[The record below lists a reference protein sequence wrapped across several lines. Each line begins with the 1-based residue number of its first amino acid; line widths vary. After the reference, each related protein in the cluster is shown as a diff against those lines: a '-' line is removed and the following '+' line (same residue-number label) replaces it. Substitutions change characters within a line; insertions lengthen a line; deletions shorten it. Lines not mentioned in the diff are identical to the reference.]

1 MQMFHSA
8 AALVNMV
15 PAGLVPASIPSP
27 DWSGFDIPL
36 PWGTLRIHAYA
47 LCILAGIIVG
57 LWLTSVRWAR
67 RGAPEGSVWDI
78 VIWAIPF
85 GIIGGRLYHV
95 FRLRTPT
102 SGPASTARGTCP

>member
-1 MQMFHSA
+1 M
-8 AALVNMV
+8 
-15 PAGLVPASIPSP
+15 
-27 DWSGFDIPL
+27 
-36 PWGTLRIHAYA
+36 GTLRIHAYA

-57 LWLTSVRWAR
+57 LWLTSVRWTR

-95 FRLRTPT
+95 VSSRTPT
-102 SGPASTARGTCP
+102 SGPASTGPGTCGSSRRSSVADWASGVPWFWASWAPGSAAAGPV